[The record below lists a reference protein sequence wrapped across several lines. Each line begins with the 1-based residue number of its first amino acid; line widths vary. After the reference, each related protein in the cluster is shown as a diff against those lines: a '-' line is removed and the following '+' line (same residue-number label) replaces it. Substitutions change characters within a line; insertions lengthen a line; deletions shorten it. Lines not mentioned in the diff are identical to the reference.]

1 MAVRLPLLFA
11 LLAMSAGCGDCAGGG
26 GTNDTTE
33 TAAAAESQE
42 VIDPEINPLYI
53 PPGRIDFQGNQRL
66 LDRLRG
72 GPHGYF
78 RFVNVPFSDTL
89 CQRFSEEIE
98 GLPSVNLHGD
108 AHVEQYAVT
117 NFGRGLTDYDDS
129 SSGPAL
135 LDLVRFGTSLR
146 LVCQERGWQSHEQPI
161 LDEFLRGYV
170 EALDDPD
177 REVEEPEIA
186 TQIREG
192 FSRDRAEFLAW
203 VDDIMT
209 ELDDDERRRFELA
222 ARDYID
228 AMVESHRSLPR
239 DFFTIKKVGTHPLG
253 IGSALD
259 MKYLVRVE
267 GPTSDPNDDVI
278 LEAKEVRDLSGIRCI
293 GHTQNLDPFRVLV
306 GQARIAYR
314 PYPYLG
320 YAQIE
325 GHTFWIHGWADN
337 YKEMDLHEIES
348 PEVLR
353 DIAYDVGLQ
362 LGRGHV
368 NQIAAPLD
376 AQLRRAQKSFIEHHQ
391 EDLQEAIIDM
401 TQMVTEAQARFAEEA
416 EGMTVGEEPSTP
428 ETPPGEAPPGETP
441 PQAE

>member
-1 MAVRLPLLFA
+1 
-11 LLAMSAGCGDCAGGG
+11 
-26 GTNDTTE
+26 
-33 TAAAAESQE
+33 
-42 VIDPEINPLYI
+42 
-53 PPGRIDFQGNQRL
+53 
-66 LDRLRG
+66 
-72 GPHGYF
+72 
-78 RFVNVPFSDTL
+78 VNVA
-89 CQRFSEEIE
+89 FSEALCRRFADEIE

-129 SSGPAL
+129 STGPGL

-146 LVCQERGWQSHEQPI
+146 LVCAERGWQQHEQQL

-177 REVEEPEIA
+177 REVEEPLIA
-186 TQIREG
+186 TEIRRG
-192 FSRDRAEFLAW
+192 FTRDRSEFLDWA
-203 VDDIMT
+203 DEIMT
-209 ELDDDERRRFELA
+209 ELEPDERRRFELA
-222 ARDYID
+222 AREYIET
-228 AMVESHRSLPR
+228 MVEQHAALPR

-267 GPTSDPNDDVI
+267 GPTADPLDDVI
-278 LEAKEVRDLSGIRCI
+278 LEAKEVRDLSGISCI

-320 YAQIE
+320 YAEID

-337 YKEMDLHEIES
+337 YHEMNLHEIES
-348 PEVLR
+348 PEILR
-353 DIAYDVGLQ
+353 TIAYDVGLQ

-376 AQLRRAQKSFIEHHQ
+376 AQLRRSQESFIEDHQ
-391 EDLQEAIIDM
+391 DELQEAIIEM
-401 TQMVTEAQARFAEEA
+401 TRLVTEAHGRFAEA
-416 EGMTVGEEPSTP
+416 AAGLNVEEPD
-428 ETPPGEAPPGETP
+428 EE
-441 PQAE
+441 